1 MDSAVPTQSLRSP
14 WLGPWTAASRCQL
27 LRTRAFVVV
36 SDKGK
41 QEKFSTALVLSSRIS
56 DPPPPP
62 FLPLFF
68 FHFIPPD
75 VESRRG
81 LPKETWDQES
91 SRNSDSY
98 ASNLSHWSET
108 KGSRTIY
115 CCVVPRLSG
124 IRPAAEGRT
133 RAKYFPRRLQYQT
146 PNFRSRK
153 KLAKFA
159 VNWLQL
165 AAPLESLRAVAT
177 RGYPTQFALGFDP
190 GQRQAES

>member
-1 MDSAVPTQSLRSP
+1 M
-14 WLGPWTAASRCQL
+14 
-27 LRTRAFVVV
+27 
-36 SDKGK
+36 
-41 QEKFSTALVLSSRIS
+41 
-56 DPPPPP
+56 
-62 FLPLFF
+62 LP
-68 FHFIPPD
+68 
-75 VESRRG
+75 
-81 LPKETWDQES
+81 
-91 SRNSDSY
+91 
-98 ASNLSHWSET
+98 NLSHWSET

-165 AAPLESLRAVAT
+165 AAGLSDKDE
-177 RGYPTQFALGFDP
+177 P
-190 GQRQAES
+190 GTVGKP